1 MSVLSIRIPESIHI
15 KVKEISKKEKISIN
29 QFIASALSE
38 KLSAFM
44 TEDYIQ
50 RRAERASKEK
60 FNAALKQVPNTPPDA
75 TDKI

>member
-1 MSVLSIRIPESIHI
+1 MSVLSLRIPESIHT
-15 KVKEISKKEKISIN
+15 KVKEISKNEKISIN

-50 RRAERASKEK
+50 RRAKNASEK
-60 FNAALKQVPNTPPDA
+60 KFMAALKQVPNVSPDEN
-75 TDKI
+75 DRI

>member
-1 MSVLSIRIPESIHI
+1 MSVLSLRIPDSIHT
-15 KVKEISKKEKISIN
+15 KVKEISKNEKISIN

-50 RRAERASKEK
+50 RRAKNASEK
-60 FNAALKQVPNTPPDA
+60 KFMAALKKVPNAQPD
-75 TDKI
+75 DNDRI

>member
-1 MSVLSIRIPESIHI
+1 MSVLSLRIPDSIHT
-15 KVKEISKKEKISIN
+15 KVKEISKNEKISIN

-50 RRAERASKEK
+50 RRAKNASEK
-60 FNAALKQVPNTPPDA
+60 KFMAALKKVPNAQPDDN
-75 TDKI
+75 DKI

>member
-1 MSVLSIRIPESIHI
+1 MSVLSIRIPESIHK
-15 KVKEISKKEKISIN
+15 KVKEISKNEKISIN

-50 RRAERASKEK
+50 RRAKNASRKK
-60 FNAALKQVPNTPPDA
+60 FMDALKQVPNVPPDEN
-75 TDKI
+75 DKI

>member
-1 MSVLSIRIPESIHI
+1 MSVLSLRIPESIHT

-50 RRAERASKEK
+50 RRAKNASEK
-60 FNAALKQVPNTPPDA
+60 KFIAALKKVPDVQPDEN
-75 TDKI
+75 DKI

>member
-1 MSVLSIRIPESIHI
+1 MSVLSLRIPDSIHT

-50 RRAERASKEK
+50 RRAKKASQKK
-60 FNAALKQVPNTPPDA
+60 FMDAMKQVPNVSPDEN
-75 TDKI
+75 DKI

>member
-1 MSVLSIRIPESIHI
+1 MSVLSLRIPESIHT

-50 RRAERASKEK
+50 RRAKNASEK
-60 FNAALKQVPNTPPDA
+60 KFFAALKKVPDA
-75 TDKI
+75 QPDENDRI

>member
-1 MSVLSIRIPESIHI
+1 MSVLSLRIPESIHI
-15 KVKEISKKEKISIN
+15 KVKEISKKENISIN

-50 RRAERASKEK
+50 RRAKNAAEK
-60 FNAALKQVPNTPPDA
+60 KFIAALKQVPNVPPDEE
-75 TDKI
+75 DRI